1 MFVLLKLFNPLLGI
15 RILTQHRDLLMQI
28 LKRNIASRYR
38 GSVLGL
44 VWSFAH
50 PLMMLAVYTFVF
62 GIVFKSRWGGAGF
75 GDNNAAFPMIMFC
88 GMAVFNVFAES
99 VNSSAGLIVGNPS
112 YVKKVIF
119 PLEILPIGNVL
130 TSLVFGLAWFVLLLI
145 GTVLLL
151 HQISWTMLLFPFTLF
166 PLLLISCG
174 VSLFIASLGV
184 YLRDIQQLISILT
197 QMLFFMTPIF
207 YPISIVPEK
216 LRWILEFNPALSDRG
231 GNAQGAPLRAVARS
245 RSLPDFVCFVFRRFP
260 AGARLVHENQE
271 GVCRCPLIKIYSPR
285 SAPFNR
291 GRR

>member
-99 VNSSAGLIVGNPS
+99 VNS
-112 YVKKVIF
+112 
-119 PLEILPIGNVL
+119 

-151 HQISWTMLLFPFTLF
+151 HQISWTMLLFPFTLL

-216 LRWILEFNPALSDRG
+216 LRWILEFNPLSPIVEETRKVLLYG
-231 GNAQGAPLRAVARS
+231 Q
-245 RSLPDFVCFVFRRFP
+245 LPDP
-260 AGARLVHENQE
+260 
-271 GVCRCPLIKIYSPR
+271 GVCLTSYVLSFVVFQLGLAWFMKTKKGF
-285 SAPFNR
+285 ADVL
-291 GRR
+291 

>member
-216 LRWILEFNPALSDRG
+216 LRWI
-231 GNAQGAPLRAVARS
+231 
-245 RSLPDFVCFVFRRFP
+245 
-260 AGARLVHENQE
+260 
-271 GVCRCPLIKIYSPR
+271 
-285 SAPFNR
+285 
-291 GRR
+291 